1 MINCELR
8 DSFAIVTISGND
20 ENNVLDTFAMR
31 EMARVFSELKSN
43 EAARTVILTGA
54 GEAAFSAGA
63 EIAEISALTPEQ
75 AREFARAGRQLTSL
89 IETLGKPV
97 IAAVN
102 GLALGAGCDLTLAC
116 AWRIAASNAK
126 FGYPESAHVVSPGF
140 GAASRLPRL
149 IGKARALEMI
159 LTGEMIDAEE
169 AMRTGLIHR
178 LAQDRDELMALC
190 ENLAMKI
197 GRNAPLAIKYAL
209 EAVNRGME
217 ISLDEGLAL
226 ESALFGL
233 CFATEDARE
242 GARAF
247 LEKRAPVFKGK

>member
-1 MINCELR
+1 MIYCELR
-8 DSFAIVTISGND
+8 DSFAIVTIGGDD
-20 ENNVLDTFAMR
+20 ENNALDALATR
-31 EMARVFSELKSN
+31 ELTLVFSELKSN
-43 EAARTVILTGA
+43 EAARAVILTGA
-54 GEAAFSAGA
+54 GDAAFSTGV
-63 EIAEISALTPEQ
+63 EIAEMSALTPEQ
-75 AREFARAGRQLTSL
+75 AREFPRAGHQLTSL
-89 IETLGKPV
+89 IENLGKPV

-102 GLALGAGCDLTLAC
+102 GLALGAGCDLALAC

-126 FGYPESAHVVSPGF
+126 FGYPGAAHGVLPGP
-140 GAASRLPRL
+140 GVASRLPRL

-159 LTGEMIDAEE
+159 LTAEMIDADE
-169 AMRTGLIHR
+169 AMRAGLIHR
-178 LAQDRDELMALC
+178 VARDRDELMALC
-190 ENLAMKI
+190 EDLAMKI

-217 ISLDEGLAL
+217 VSLDNGLAL

-247 LEKRAPVFKGK
+247 LEKRAPVFGGK